1 VSFDVASFLGA
12 LAAGGFGGALVTA
25 WSTTVRERVADERV
39 LRDRRTDRLREAFRP
54 LFRTALVRGEVVH
67 RQNFVMQGD
76 TEEERDKRLNEW
88 LGLAQQGLEDA
99 QLALGLEPHPRA
111 KEIEDAFHETW
122 KAYSGYQINVSLRR
136 QMFQQGAAVTITMS
150 DLTTEQAKL
159 TASIDH
165 LRAVMLA
172 TLDEL
177 ERPLPRTSASRFRAW
192 LEQRRSHKSDKG
204 EGSSP

>member
-1 VSFDVASFLGA
+1 LSFDVASFLGA

-25 WSTTVRERVADERV
+25 WTNTVRERVADERI

-67 RQNFVMQGD
+67 QQNFILQGD
-76 TEEERDKRLNEW
+76 TEEERDKRLSKW
-88 LGLAQQGLEDA
+88 LSRAQQGLEEA
-99 QLALGLEPHPRA
+99 QLAIGLEPHPRA

-122 KAYSGYQINVSLRR
+122 KAYSGYQITANIRR
-136 QMFQQGAAVTITMS
+136 RMFQEGAPVTTTMS
-150 DLTTEQAKL
+150 NLSTEQAKL
-159 TASIDH
+159 AASIDQ

-177 ERPLPRTSASRFRAW
+177 ERPLPRKWATRIRAW
-192 LEQRRSHKSDKG
+192 RQRRRLQKDG
-204 EGSSP
+204 